1 MDVKK
6 FQAALSYL
14 QQGGLAIV
22 TDDESREAEGDLV
35 GLGAVVTPGKVNF
48 MTKYARGLMCAPV
61 GPEIAKRME
70 LPQMTADNTDPFGT
84 AFTLSVD
91 HRTTTTGISAY
102 DRAATI
108 KALAD
113 PNSQANDFYRP
124 GHIFPL
130 TAQADGVLAR
140 DGHTEAAVD
149 LAQLAGLPPVA
160 YICEILQEDGH
171 MARRPRLEEM
181 ADEYGLPL
189 ITVADIQTYQGLK
202 VSDDL
207 TPVKLPT
214 AYGDFKLIPFADETL
229 ALTNGNWTVDEPV
242 LVRLHSEC
250 LTGEVLGSERCD
262 CGPQLHAAMQKV
274 DAAGQ
279 GAIIYLRQEGRG
291 IGLLNKLKA
300 YHLQEN
306 GFDTVEA
313 NQALGFAEDERNYQ
327 AAAQILR
334 HLGITKVR
342 LMTNNPD
349 KIEQLKDAGIDV
361 IERVPLEIPPTTA
374 NRRYLKTK
382 QEKLQHYLHL

>member
-14 QQGGLAIV
+14 KTGGLVIV
-22 TDDESREAEGDLV
+22 ADDESREAEGDLV

-61 GPEIAKRME
+61 GPEIAQRLA

-113 PNSQANDFYRP
+113 PQSQPADFYRP

-130 TAQADGVLAR
+130 TAQKEGVLGR

-149 LAQLAGLPPVA
+149 LARLVGLPPVA

-171 MARRPRLEEM
+171 MARRPRLVEM

-189 ITVADIQTYQGLK
+189 LTVADIQTYRRLQ
-202 VSDDL
+202 VSDEL

-214 AYGDFKLIPFADETL
+214 AYGDFKLVPFPDETL
-229 ALTNGNWTVDEPV
+229 ALTKGNWTVDEPV

-250 LTGEVLGSERCD
+250 LTGDVFGSKRCD
-262 CGPQLHAAMQKV
+262 CGPQLHAAMEKV
-274 DAAGQ
+274 AEVGQ

-300 YHLQEN
+300 YHLQED
-306 GFDTVEA
+306 GMDTVEA
-313 NQALGFAEDERNYQ
+313 NQALGFAEDERDYQ
-327 AAAQILR
+327 EAAQILR

-349 KIEQLKDAGIDV
+349 KIEQLKAAGIEV
-361 IERVPLEIPPTTA
+361 VERVPLEIQPTEA